1 MKTQDELS
9 LKSKPIYLFCDVLP
23 KNAQSYIFFRPI
35 LSQKKKRKRIERF
48 LSLNNFGNHLV
59 MITICY
65 IISFPCYI
73 C

>member
-35 LSQKKKRKRIERF
+35 LSQKKKKKKNRT
-48 LSLNNFGNHLV
+48 LSLSQQFWQSFGYDYYMLHH
-59 MITICY
+59 
-65 IISFPCYI
+65 
-73 C
+73 

>member
-35 LSQKKKRKRIERF
+35 LSQKKKEKE
-48 LSLNNFGNHLV
+48 
-59 MITICY
+59 
-65 IISFPCYI
+65 
-73 C
+73 

>member
-35 LSQKKKRKRIERF
+35 LSQKKKKKNRM
-48 LSLNNFGNHLV
+48 LSLSQQFWQSFGYDYYMLHH
-59 MITICY
+59 
-65 IISFPCYI
+65 
-73 C
+73 